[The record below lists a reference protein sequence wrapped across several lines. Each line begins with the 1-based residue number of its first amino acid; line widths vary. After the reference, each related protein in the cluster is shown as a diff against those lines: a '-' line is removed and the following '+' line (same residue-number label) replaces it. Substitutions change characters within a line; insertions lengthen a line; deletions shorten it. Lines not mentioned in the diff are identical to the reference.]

1 MKISITG
8 AKNETYSNNVYTA
21 ICVSSSS
28 DANNK
33 IGANSVVRKHD
44 KGVQCS
50 PPVEEALNVS
60 ENDYDDDN
68 DNDDDNDF
76 LSCFNRYS
84 LFLGFL
90 VGCFIQSAS
99 LGANYILTVFFGH
112 NRDVIHANRE
122 HIYAFSL
129 AWSLMTAVMGIM
141 ILFFLRSLIV
151 IYHDNNNQKS
161 SSNTRR
167 KNEREAEMLRVH
179 LEYSF
184 AFGALAGVC
193 VSWTITDLVLGL
205 KVHAYHSMATLV
217 IATVGKIL
225 VEMCTP
231 ADTINVEDE
240 NNNSNALTE
249 PLLLMR
255 DEDGYESD
263 DETNS
268 PSKEVVIIAHS
279 KATYAAFKCKGICI
293 GLLVGFF
300 IQFSSLGA
308 SFLLDAVFGENHA
321 QQISKQDLLIFS
333 LAWSFLFGTM
343 GVMILL
349 LLRELVYMVLQRQYR
364 KRQLTNA
371 VCEALDGLCLN
382 LEFFFAMGCLL
393 GVNSAWVLTDLGLGF
408 KAHIILS
415 FATLATA
422 VLLCKVLAYFFFHN
436 SAVQVPQQDEE
447 EESERKYL
455 EQKMVYTIQ
464 YV

>member
-1 MKISITG
+1 M
-8 AKNETYSNNVYTA
+8 
-21 ICVSSSS
+21 
-28 DANNK
+28 
-33 IGANSVVRKHD
+33 KHD

-50 PPVEEALNVS
+50 LPFEEEES
-60 ENDYDDDN
+60 TMQSDENND
-68 DNDDDNDF
+68 DNDDDDF

-90 VGCFIQSAS
+90 VGCFIQSSS

-122 HIYAFSL
+122 HVYAFSL
-129 AWSLMTAVMGIM
+129 AWSLMTALMGIM

-151 IYHDNNNQKS
+151 IHNNNNKRA
-161 SSNTRR
+161 NIR

-205 KVHAYHSMATLV
+205 KVHAYHSMATLF

-225 VEMCTP
+225 VEVWCTP
-231 ADTINVEDE
+231 AE
-240 NNNSNALTE
+240 NSFENDDLAK

-255 DEDGYESD
+255 EWDGYESD
-263 DETNS
+263 DEGPHKES
-268 PSKEVVIIAHS
+268 SKLVVIAHS
-279 KATYAAFKCKGICI
+279 KATYAAFKGKGICI

-308 SFLLDAVFGENHA
+308 SFLLDAVFGEKHA

-349 LLRELVYMVLQRQYR
+349 LLRELVYMVLQRQYQ
-364 KRQLTNA
+364 KMQLTNA
-371 VCEALDGLCLN
+371 VCEALDRLCLN

-393 GVNSAWVLTDLGLGF
+393 GVNLAWVLTDLGLGF
-408 KAHIILS
+408 KAHIALS
-415 FATLATA
+415 FATLAAA
-422 VLLCKVLAYFFFHN
+422 VLLCKVLAYFFFNN
-436 SAVQVPQQDEE
+436 SALQEPQQDEEEE

-455 EQKMVYTIQ
+455 EQKMVHDIQ